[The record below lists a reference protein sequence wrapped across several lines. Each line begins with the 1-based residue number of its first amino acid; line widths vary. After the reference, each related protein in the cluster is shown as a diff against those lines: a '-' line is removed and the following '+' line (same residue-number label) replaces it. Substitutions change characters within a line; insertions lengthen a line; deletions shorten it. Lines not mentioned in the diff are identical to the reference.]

1 MKCPRCGA
9 EMTPD
14 NHRKY
19 TLNMCYACGN
29 IDGLIDKP
37 IQNRDT
43 NFKRLKTMNFNET
56 AAFMSRELGIDKDK
70 LVDWLTQEV
79 DEEDKP

>member
-19 TLNMCYACGN
+19 TLNMCYECGYME
-29 IDGLIDKP
+29 GLIDNP
-37 IQNRDT
+37 IKNRDN
-43 NFKRLKTMNFNET
+43 NFKRLKTMIFNET
-56 AAFMSRELGIDKDK
+56 VALLHNGLGIDKDK
-70 LVDWLTQEV
+70 LVDWLYQ
-79 DEEDKP
+79 DAKN